1 MVLNWDDLPP
11 ALKPHYEAE
20 EPNQP
25 ILLYEGDLQIG
36 TAEAEVVGSGKIHF
50 KWFPYPQAEF
60 NASVSE
66 LPRPD
71 VVEAFLK
78 LPGVENSV
86 RVFIAST
93 NHSDSATGTSMQI
106 IGRLRERMEMG
117 SSHCLSYVQ
126 FHLTNFTR
134 FIGNGIAVIED
145 GEAKFAAQRITFEQD
160 SWRITIDEFQTTTSR
175 LKSVESQ
182 GGYVIAHVGKLEKLD
197 GTTFAAEE
205 ARQFLECFDYFLSFL
220 QGFRT
225 SPLLLVGYDSMDL
238 PVWKE
243 SNVSNAAP
251 WRSVFTWSYGLIS
264 RDIATVVPGFFRWWK
279 DWGDSARIV
288 IHWYLESF
296 QSGTVEGACI
306 LETAALE
313 LLAWVKFEDEFRDDL
328 SRKQKKF
335 GYASQKLNHLLASS
349 GIPQTIPIE
358 LNDMTSLATRQ
369 KWMNGAQTF
378 CAIRNN
384 ITHAAP
390 ENRERLTD
398 ISVAARVEA
407 RQLGLW
413 YVELILLRLFNY
425 EGRYFNR
432 LPKGIRYIG
441 DLEPVPW
448 CRDRSD

>member
-1 MVLNWDDLPP
+1 MGLDWDDLPP
-11 ALKPHYEAE
+11 ALKPYYQTE

-25 ILLYEGDLQIG
+25 ILLYEGDLQIQV
-36 TAEAEVVGSGKIHF
+36 AETEVAGSGQIHF

-60 NASVSE
+60 NAFVNE

-78 LPGVENSV
+78 LPGVKDPV
-86 RVFIAST
+86 RVFISST
-93 NHSDSATGTSMQI
+93 NHSDSANGTSMQI
-106 IGRLRERMEMG
+106 TGRLRERMEIG
-117 SSHCLSYVQ
+117 SSRCLSYVQ

-134 FIGNGIAVIED
+134 FMGNGTAVIED
-145 GEAKFAAQRITFEQD
+145 GEARFLAQRITFGQD
-160 SWRITIDEFQTTTSR
+160 DWRVTIDELQTTTSR
-175 LKSVESQ
+175 LKSVKSQ
-182 GGYVIAHVGKLEKLD
+182 GGYVITHIGKLEKLD
-197 GTTFAAEE
+197 STTFAAEE
-205 ARQFLECFDYFLSFL
+205 ARQFLKCFDYFLSFL

-243 SNVSNAAP
+243 LSVSNAAP
-251 WRSVFTWSYGLIS
+251 WKSLFTWSEGLSS
-264 RDIATVVPGFFRWWK
+264 RDLVTVVSGFFSWWK

-306 LETAALE
+306 LEAAALE

-335 GYASQKLNHLLASS
+335 GYASQKLNYLLASS
-349 GIPQTIPIE
+349 GIPQAIPIE
-358 LNDMTSLATRQ
+358 LNDITSLAARQ
-369 KWMNGAQTF
+369 NWRNGAQTF

-407 RQLGLW
+407 RELGLW

-425 EGRYFNR
+425 KGQYFNR
-432 LPKGIRYIG
+432 LPRGIRWIG

-448 CRDRSD
+448 FGEG